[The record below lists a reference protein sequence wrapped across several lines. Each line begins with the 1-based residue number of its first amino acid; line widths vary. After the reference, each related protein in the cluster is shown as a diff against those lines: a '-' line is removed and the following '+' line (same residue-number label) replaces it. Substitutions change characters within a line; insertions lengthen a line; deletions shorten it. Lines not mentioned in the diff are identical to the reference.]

1 MIVNKVKAGS
11 YIIFINK
18 NKHITICTMEFYTH
32 LKFYKDF
39 YVFRIL
45 GKIEIEKDSAIFLI
59 GIIIDLILD
68 IAGIVY

>member
-1 MIVNKVKAGS
+1 
-11 YIIFINK
+11 
-18 NKHITICTMEFYTH
+18 MEFYTH